1 MDEMKLHNV
10 ENWIQNLWFYEYLYT
25 DFKREITFSVY
36 YFLIY
41 SVFQLLDVV
50 YREETLINVI
60 KSVTRN
66 GRSIV
71 LTAILAVILI
81 YLFSILGF
89 LFFQDDFLMDIEPVK
104 VVEKIGKVK
113 WECTLNIPCA
123 TYMCMAKYDIKL

>member
-1 MDEMKLHNV
+1 M
-10 ENWIQNLWFYEYLYT
+10 
-25 DFKREITFSVY
+25 FSVY

-104 VVEKIGKVK
+104 IVEKIGKVK
-113 WECTLNIPCA
+113 WECIFNIHCA
-123 TYMCMAKYDIKL
+123 TDMCMAKYEIKL

>member
-1 MDEMKLHNV
+1 M
-10 ENWIQNLWFYEYLYT
+10 FC
-25 DFKREITFSVY
+25 VY

-104 VVEKIGKVK
+104 IVEKIGKVK
-113 WECTLNIPCA
+113 
-123 TYMCMAKYDIKL
+123 

>member
-1 MDEMKLHNV
+1 M
-10 ENWIQNLWFYEYLYT
+10 FC
-25 DFKREITFSVY
+25 VY

-104 VVEKIGKVK
+104 IVEKIGKVK
-113 WECTLNIPCA
+113 WECIFNIPCA

>member
-50 YREETLINVI
+50 YRDETLINVI

-104 VVEKIGKVK
+104 VVIGWWPCTVVK
-113 WECTLNIPCA
+113 LNYYHS
-123 TYMCMAKYDIKL
+123 TRLNL